1 MESAR
6 SAMSGGM
13 QAAAEFAPPL
23 APAPGSSQ
31 HPGEPLAQA
40 PSSRRGLSHAGMAD
54 PATEFLSQGPD
65 GQREILVRLLRAGE
79 SDSTIGAR
87 FRLSQ
92 WQVRNLRY
100 RLGIRKDRGGNVHIA
115 PRGARGHSVEASA
128 MVALQLAGM
137 FEAADLARRLLALGA
152 MFEAAPGTYRVQV
165 HIEQPGA

>member
-6 SAMSGGM
+6 SVLGGGM
-13 QAAAEFAPPL
+13 PAAAAYEPHL
-23 APAPGSSQ
+23 APAPG
-31 HPGEPLAQA
+31 GDEPAASPSAARLGPAQA
-40 PSSRRGLSHAGMAD
+40 GDAGR
-54 PATEFLSQGPD
+54 EFLSQGPD
-65 GQREILVRLLRAGE
+65 GQRQVLVQLLRAGE
-79 SDSTIGAR
+79 SDAAIGAR

-115 PRGARGHSVEASA
+115 GRGGRGQAVEAA
-128 MVALQLAGM
+128 PTVALQLAGL

-152 MFEAAPGTYRVQV
+152 MFEAAPVTYRVQV

>member
-6 SAMSGGM
+6 TTLGGM

-23 APAPGSSQ
+23 TPTPAAAGGS
-31 HPGEPLAQA
+31 PAGEGAAL
-40 PSSRRGLSHAGMAD
+40 RRGGDA
-54 PATEFLSQGPD
+54 ATEFLSQGPD
-65 GQREILVRLLRAGE
+65 GQREVLVRLLRAGE
-79 SDSTIGAR
+79 SDSAIGAR

-115 PRGARGHSVEASA
+115 ARGGRGQAAETAPS
-128 MVALQLAGM
+128 VALQLAGL